1 MHSPDPLVD
10 SSKRARID
18 GRLIIAI
25 HHSLPLAKLTN
36 LRKSP
41 NAFGVSPIPPSP
53 LAALASSP
61 GRPPGV
67 FVGENSA
74 VDEGEVTIRSPAGS
88 MSRLVRKDVSDRSSF
103 VDVTDKKMSNRRC

>member
-41 NAFGVSPIPPSP
+41 N
-53 LAALASSP
+53 
-61 GRPPGV
+61 
-67 FVGENSA
+67 VGENSA

>member
-1 MHSPDPLVD
+1 MTAGP
-10 SSKRARID
+10 SSLYIY
-18 GRLIIAI
+18 
-25 HHSLPLAKLTN
+25 SLPLEKLTN

-53 LAALASSP
+53 LAARASRP

-67 FVGENSA
+67 LVGENSA